1 MLSEARQILFPK
13 NYSILSAPGIFHRL
27 TSHGQGNNRN
37 MKKFFATLLTS
48 LTLMSAAALAQ
59 ETPQTNLQR
68 TTLTAGIHQID
79 AQLSITPAEHAIG
92 LMYRKEMEQHEG
104 MLFVFP
110 TPSLQCFW
118 MKNTVIPLTV
128 AFLADDGMILN
139 MDDMKPQTEE
149 SHCSIK
155 PVRYVLEMN
164 KGWFA
169 KKGIKAGMKLTGQ
182 PFTGPK

>member
-1 MLSEARQILFPK
+1 MK
-13 NYSILSAPGIFHRL
+13 NI
-27 TSHGQGNNRN
+27 
-37 MKKFFATLLTS
+37 FATLLASLSLMTTVTLAQEAPQANLQHTS
-48 LTLMSAAALAQ
+48 LTS
-59 ETPQTNLQR
+59 
-68 TTLTAGIHQID
+68 GIHQID
-79 AQLSITPAEHAIG
+79 VQLAITPSEHAIG

-118 MKNTVIPLTV
+118 MKNTLIPLTV

-169 KKGIKAGMKLTGQ
+169 KKGIKPGMKLSGQ
-182 PFTGPK
+182 PFVTAK

>member
-1 MLSEARQILFPK
+1 MK
-13 NYSILSAPGIFHRL
+13 HIF
-27 TSHGQGNNRN
+27 
-37 MKKFFATLLTS
+37 AILLTS
-48 LTLMSAAALAQ
+48 LTLTTTATMAQ
-59 ETPQTNLQR
+59 ESPQTSLQHMSL
-68 TTLTAGIHQID
+68 TTGIHQID
-79 AQLSITPAEHAIG
+79 AQLAISPAEHAIG
-92 LMYRKEMEQHEG
+92 LMYRKELEPHEG
-104 MLFVFP
+104 MLFIFP

-118 MKNTVIPLTV
+118 MKNTLIPLTV

-182 PFTGPK
+182 PFTTPK